1 VDEFPDDSL
10 ARHLNDDGELSFERT
25 LLHASILGDLLD
37 AQPLADRAQV
47 LFSAGGPASGK
58 SSLLKHLGL
67 LDGAVR
73 IDVDEIRQRLPE
85 YPEWLDERP
94 AQAAALTHREASQ
107 IAKLALAIG
116 LQQPRAIIFDGVGG
130 DDEGGFSEK
139 IRSAIAAGAT
149 VRLCYAT
156 VSVDTALEREHARF
170 ADTGRHVDADIV
182 RRKHAEASRGLAA
195 VSHLEIERIEIYDTS
210 SEAPLLIASGTGG
223 RGLEGVHA
231 VDAERY
237 AAFLEKGH
245 A

>member
-1 VDEFPDDSL
+1 MDELPDSL

-25 LLHASILGDLLD
+25 LLHASILSDLLD

-58 SSLLKHLGL
+58 TSLLRHLGL
-67 LDGAVR
+67 LEGALR

-85 YPEWLDERP
+85 YLGWLDERP
-94 AQAAALTHREASQ
+94 AEAATLTHREASQ

-116 LQQPRAIIFDGVGG
+116 LQQPRAIVFDGVGG

-139 IRSAIAAGAT
+139 IRFAIAAGAT

-156 VSVDTALEREHARF
+156 VSVDMALEREHARF
-170 ADTGRHVDADIV
+170 ASTGRHVDEDIV
-182 RRKHAEASRGLAA
+182 RRKHADASRGLTT
-195 VSHLEIERIEIYDTS
+195 VSRLEIERIEIYDTS
-210 SEAPLLIASGTGG
+210 SETPALIASGTGG
-223 RGLEGVHA
+223 QGLEGIRA
-231 VDAERY
+231 VDVERY
-237 AAFLEKGH
+237 AEFLEKGQ

>member
-1 VDEFPDDSL
+1 MDELPDDSL
-10 ARHLNDDGELSFERT
+10 ERHLNDDGELSFERT

-37 AQPLADRAQV
+37 AQPLADRAQA

-58 SSLLKHLGL
+58 SSLLRHLGL
-67 LDGAVR
+67 LEGAVR

-85 YPEWLDERP
+85 YPGWLDERP

-116 LQQPRAIIFDGVGG
+116 LQQPRAIVFDGVGG
-130 DDEGGFSEK
+130 DDEGQFSEK

-156 VSVDTALEREHARF
+156 VSVDEALEREHARF
-170 ADTGRHVDADIV
+170 AGTGRHVNEDIV
-182 RRKHAEASRGLAA
+182 RRKHAAASRGLATA
-195 VSHLEIERIEIYDTS
+195 SLLEIERVDIYDTS
-210 SEAPLLIASGTGG
+210 SDTPVLVASGTGG
-223 RGLEGVHA
+223 QGLEGIRA

-237 AAFLEKGH
+237 AEFLEKGH

>member
-1 VDEFPDDSL
+1 VDELPDSL

-25 LLHASILGDLLD
+25 LLHASILSDLLD

-58 SSLLKHLGL
+58 TSLLRHLGL
-67 LDGAVR
+67 LDGALR

-85 YPEWLDERP
+85 YPGWLDERP
-94 AQAAALTHREASQ
+94 AEAAALTHREASQ

-116 LQQPRAIIFDGVGG
+116 LQQPRAIVFDGVGG

-139 IRSAIAAGAT
+139 IRFAIAAGAT

-156 VSVDTALEREHARF
+156 VSVDMALEREHARF
-170 ADTGRHVDADIV
+170 ASTGRHVDEDIV
-182 RRKHAEASRGLAA
+182 RRKHADASRGLTT
-195 VSHLEIERIEIYDTS
+195 VSRLEIERIEIYDTS
-210 SEAPLLIASGTGG
+210 SETPALIASGTGG
-223 RGLEGVHA
+223 QGLEGIRA
-231 VDAERY
+231 VDVERY
-237 AAFLEKGH
+237 AEFLEKGH